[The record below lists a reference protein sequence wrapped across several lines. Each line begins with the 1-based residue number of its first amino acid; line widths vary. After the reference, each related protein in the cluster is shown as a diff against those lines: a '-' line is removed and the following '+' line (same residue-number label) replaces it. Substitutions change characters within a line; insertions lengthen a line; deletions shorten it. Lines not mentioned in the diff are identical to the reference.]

1 MSIII
6 FGFRYRHA
14 RPRESP
20 KARKAYDQMQK
31 ELFAQPGVREV
42 GAENAQL
49 DFLIEEMN
57 KAPHG
62 ALVLYVQQTAFHS
75 SVNNNVSTGTIIE
88 CS

>member
-1 MSIII
+1 MGAIGRVEGEGGPRVSIII

-20 KARKAYDQMQK
+20 KARKDYDQMQK
-31 ELFAQPGVREV
+31 ELFAQPEVGEV

-57 KAPHG
+57 KAP
-62 ALVLYVQQTAFHS
+62 
-75 SVNNNVSTGTIIE
+75 
-88 CS
+88 